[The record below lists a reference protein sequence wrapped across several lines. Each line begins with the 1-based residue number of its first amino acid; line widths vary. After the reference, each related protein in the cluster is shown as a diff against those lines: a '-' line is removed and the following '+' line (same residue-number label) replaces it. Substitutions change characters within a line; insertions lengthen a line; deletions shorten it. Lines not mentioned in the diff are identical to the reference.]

1 MRIKNFEQEGFESS
15 PLKSERSIRSIN
27 RSKLVEK
34 MMESWNINA
43 QEFQKARMKPH
54 SIFSPKLI
62 RKKAFAFENLEDK
75 EEEDIHSEMEDL
87 LNRFI
92 ISPKIKYSYIIAY
105 PKIFVEFLNS
115 KFKHVH

>member
-1 MRIKNFEQEGFESS
+1 
-15 PLKSERSIRSIN
+15 
-27 RSKLVEK
+27 
-34 MMESWNINA
+34 
-43 QEFQKARMKPH
+43 MKPQ

-62 RKKAFAFENLEDK
+62 RKKAFSFENLEDK

-87 LNRFI
+87 LNRLI

-115 KFKHVH
+115 KFKHVEEFIGNKFDIHFNPL